1 MNFAYRQLTSH
12 GKALPTINAAGWCKE
27 RLLRVY
33 ISISESFK
41 INGAYAY
48 VEKLTWDSHAI
59 AGMKPTV
66 RSF

>member
-12 GKALPTINAAGWCKE
+12 GKALATINAPGWCKE
-27 RLLRVY
+27 RLLCVY

-41 INGAYAY
+41 INDAY